1 MFVEIVGLPGCG
13 KTTLLR
19 AAKRPLQKAGLK
31 FASINKVADAQAA
44 KQIGKTRFLKRYE
57 PRAWIYGA
65 TKFAHE
71 TPDVF
76 DVLFKNARGDFHQSL
91 WLMDFFTHMH
101 FARQADLSDTYIFL
115 DEGFVHRGAAAFFKN
130 KTITG
135 FKKYL
140 DMIPVSD
147 LIILIDTPVD
157 AAVDRCLSRKTG
169 VPQAYNSS
177 EKEEVEAKF
186 ILLDKRLK
194 FGVAHQEKAGADIIR
209 IDGSQSVEVCCE
221 RLCAAFEAL

>member
-19 AAKRPLQKAGLK
+19 AAKRPLQEAGLK
-31 FASINKVADAQAA
+31 FASINTVADAQAT
-44 KQIGKTRFLKRYE
+44 KQIEKTRFLKRYK

-65 TKFAHE
+65 TKFAHD

-76 DVLFKNARGDFHQSL
+76 DALFQNARGDFHQSL

-101 FARQADLSDTYIFL
+101 FARQADLSDMYIFL
-115 DEGFVHRGAAAFFKN
+115 DEGFVHRGVAAFFKD
-130 KTITG
+130 KTIRG

-147 LIILIDTPVD
+147 LIILIDTPVGT
-157 AAVDRCLSRKTG
+157 AVDRCHSRKTG
-169 VPQAYNSS
+169 VPKVYNSP
-177 EKEEVEAKF
+177 EIEDVKAKF
-186 ILLDKRLK
+186 VQLDKRLK
-194 FGVAHQEKAGADIIR
+194 YGVAHQEKAGAHIIR
-209 IDGSQSVEVCCE
+209 IDGSQSVEACCDH
-221 RLCAAFEAL
+221 LCAAFEGL